1 MSKRTEALGRFSHPV
16 PISFFRVEFERKTS
30 WVSGCVRRTLL
41 PTNSTEARYQLS
53 LLANRTQHINGCN
66 VGNIMGDLKF
76 CQVLTS
82 EKVMAATKNTSV
94 SPSPL
99 GVYNSLG
106 NALSIKVSQQ
116 INQVEILEKKGT
128 ILTDSLILLGII
140 NRSSITGCVDRG
152 F

>member
-1 MSKRTEALGRFSHPV
+1 
-16 PISFFRVEFERKTS
+16 
-30 WVSGCVRRTLL
+30 
-41 PTNSTEARYQLS
+41 
-53 LLANRTQHINGCN
+53 
-66 VGNIMGDLKF
+66 
-76 CQVLTS
+76 
-82 EKVMAATKNTSV
+82 MAATKNTSV